1 MAHRVYSTSLHL
13 NYIKHFGMVYC
24 IMNKIRLKLVGN
36 GHGSSRTREVT
47 DYVYPVLMENLKTQ
61 MASTSPTPNLFLTNA
76 PASEVEKSLIR
87 QRVQEARHECRATEA
102 SLMSTSTEPTEEIR
116 NRLKS
121 LDDFIHDHEALLSSI
136 RDLPPELL
144 GDIFLWTTW
153 WVRKFETDLDG
164 EILEPNP
171 EFILSLSQVCRY
183 WRTIAIA
190 TPGMWASIPTLRKW
204 RSDDPESEAFIYLL
218 RTFIERSGNSPIHI
232 TVHITELFNNLEDSD
247 QLQSP
252 CLQLLASQCHRWKT
266 AILHVDKSIIQRLR
280 ELYTPDL
287 ESLNFRC
294 RYAAAWMD
302 VDAYYPRLHIL
313 APRLTHVIIDSWQSH
328 SFLRLARFD
337 IRTFTGLPN
346 HLDVLLRAGPT
357 LEVCSFRGPV
367 SMMRYPT
374 EPIHFAKM
382 HFLSIINNNYQRPW
396 VNFGHHTETP
406 FRWMNAPNLTFLEIR
421 GHPVHPGAS
430 LIVSDLLSNTLSP
443 SSLLRSFTFHVRGLS
458 EDEFTRLL
466 SAMPLLIMLDIC
478 DTPSHYFSALVRR
491 KPDDPQKPLV
501 PRLMSIRIQD
511 FSGRDAKPLIELC
524 DSCEPKKSGY
534 QDDLCID
541 LFYSSS
547 KLCLQAQDR
556 IEGWDS
562 ETWIKQRVPGSEL
575 SKIFGW
581 AAFIANHFL
590 ARDGQ
595 SEKYGVGPL
604 SALSASLKTLFIL
617 VPSESKTPF
626 SGTFTVARRKR

>member
-1 MAHRVYSTSLHL
+1 MAHCYERDQVE
-13 NYIKHFGMVYC
+13 IK
-24 IMNKIRLKLVGN
+24 LKLD
-36 GHGSSRTREVT
+36 GSSRTREVT
-47 DYVYPVLMENLKTQ
+47 GCVYPALMKNLKTQ
-61 MASTSPTPNLFLTNA
+61 MASTSPTPNLFLTNT

-87 QRVQEARHECRATEA
+87 QRVQEARHERRATEA
-102 SLMSTSTEPTEEIR
+102 SLLSTSTESTKEEIR
-116 NRLKS
+116 NRLQS

-144 GDIFLWTTW
+144 EDIFLRTTS

-164 EILEPNP
+164 EILEPDF

-183 WRTIAIA
+183 WRTVSIA
-190 TPGMWASIPTLRKW
+190 TPGMWTSIPALRKW
-204 RSDDPESEAFIYLL
+204 QSDDPESEAFIYLL
-218 RTFIERSGNSPIHI
+218 RIFIERSGNSPIHI
-232 TVHITELFNNLEDSD
+232 TVHIKELLNNLEDPD

-266 AILHVDKSIIQRLR
+266 AILHVDKSIIRRLG

-294 RYAAAWMD
+294 RYAAALMNN
-302 VDAYYPRLHIL
+302 AYYPRLYIL
-313 APRLTHVIIDSWQSH
+313 APRLTHAIIDNWQSH
-328 SFLRLARFD
+328 SFLRLAHFN
-337 IRTFTGLPN
+337 IRTFTGLPD
-346 HLDVLLRAGPT
+346 HLDVLRRAGPT
-357 LEVCSFRGPV
+357 LEACSFRGPV
-367 SMMRYPT
+367 SMMQYPT

-382 HFLSIINNNYQRPW
+382 HFLSIINNNYQHPW
-396 VNFGHHTETP
+396 VSFGHHNETP

-466 SAMPLLIMLDIC
+466 SAMPLLIILDIC

-511 FSGRDAKPLIELC
+511 FSDRDAKPLTELC
-524 DSCEPKKSGY
+524 DSCELKKSGY
-534 QDDLCID
+534 QFEDDLCID

-547 KLCLQAQDR
+547 RLCLQAQDR

-604 SALSASLKTLFIL
+604 SALSANLKPLFVL

-626 SGTFTVARRKR
+626 SGTFTVGRHKR